1 MTDSTVDVVA
11 LVGSLRQASINRRL
25 AQAAADNAPEGVTVT
40 LVEGLEK
47 LPFYSEDID
56 GGGADGAPE
65 TVAAL
70 RERVGAAD
78 AVLIFTPEYNG
89 STPAVLKNAIDW
101 LSRPYGTGAIKDKPV
116 GVVSAALGQY
126 AGTWSREDTRK
137 SVGIAGGRV
146 VEDIDFGLRTA
157 EIADG
162 ALPTEV
168 VDGVRSA
175 VSVLASQVAVGV

>member
-1 MTDSTVDVVA
+1 MTDSTVDIVA

-56 GGGADGAPE
+56 PGP
-65 TVAAL
+65 AAAAEL

-162 ALPTEV
+162 VLPGDV